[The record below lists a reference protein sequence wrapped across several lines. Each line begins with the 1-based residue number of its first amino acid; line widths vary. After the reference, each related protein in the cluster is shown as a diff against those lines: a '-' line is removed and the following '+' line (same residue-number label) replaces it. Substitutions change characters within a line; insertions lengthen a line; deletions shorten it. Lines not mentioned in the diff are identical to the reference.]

1 MVVSAA
7 VLDMKLQRPQ
17 MVLIDVD
24 GTLVDSVPDL
34 AYCVDAMMA
43 ELGMEQRGEQRV
55 RHWVGNGVER
65 LVKRS
70 LINQLDGEPDES
82 LFEKA
87 LPVFE
92 ALYRENTSKRSC
104 LYPGVKEAL
113 EFLQTTGVRLGC
125 VTNKASQFTLPLL
138 QDLGVRDYFEVVIS
152 GDTVAR
158 KKPDPLPLLVA
169 AEQLETEPQASLM
182 LGDSMSDVKAARAA
196 GFRIVCM
203 SYGYNH
209 GEDIRDS
216 NPDAVID
223 SMAEIKDIV
232 DW

>member
-1 MVVSAA
+1 MRMMNS
-7 VLDMKLQRPQ
+7 VLLARPE

-34 AYCVDAMMA
+34 AYCVDAMMR
-43 ELGMEQRGEQRV
+43 ELGMAERGEQRV

-70 LINQLDGEPDES
+70 LINQLDGEPDQA
-82 LFEKA
+82 LFTRA
-87 LPVFE
+87 LSVFE

-104 LYPGVKEAL
+104 LYQGVKEAL
-113 EFLQTTGVRLGC
+113 DFLTTTGVRIGC

-138 QDLGVRDYFEVVIS
+138 QDLGVRDYFEVVIC
-152 GDTVAR
+152 GDMVER
-158 KKPDPLPLLVA
+158 KKPDPMPLLQA
-169 AEQLETEPQASLM
+169 AEQLETDPQASMM

-196 GFRIVCM
+196 GFQIVCM

-209 GEDIRDS
+209 GEDIRDY

-223 SMAEIKDIV
+223 SMAEIEAIIE
-232 DW
+232 W